1 MDKFIGKV
9 GVGLLA
15 GLSIGLFVGKRE
27 IRRLQ
32 EERNELLKKN
42 SDMETTNEE
51 LERRNANL
59 KEVNQFMKNC
69 LTQDEES

>member
-15 GLSIGLFVGKRE
+15 GLGIGLFVGKRE

-32 EERNELLKKN
+32 AERNDLLKKN
-42 SDMETTNEE
+42 SDMKKTNEK
-51 LERRNANL
+51 LEMTNHNL